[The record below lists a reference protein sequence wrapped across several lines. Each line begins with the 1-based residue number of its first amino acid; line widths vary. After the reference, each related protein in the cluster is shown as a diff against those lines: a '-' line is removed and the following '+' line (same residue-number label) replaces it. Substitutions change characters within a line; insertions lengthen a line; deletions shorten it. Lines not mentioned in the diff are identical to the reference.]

1 MLGYFQITRKSDKLM
16 SVEKQSRQV
25 LDELDYL
32 NEWFADAHER
42 LIQVFFHCNSFRLF
56 LLLQPS
62 CIHCLFFS
70 DFFPS

>member
-1 MLGYFQITRKSDKLM
+1 MLNHFQITRKSDKLT

-42 LIQVFFHCNSFRLF
+42 LMQVLT
-56 LLLQPS
+56 
-62 CIHCLFFS
+62 IMI
-70 DFFPS
+70 

>member
-1 MLGYFQITRKSDKLM
+1 MLNHFQITRKGDKLT

-42 LIQVFFHCNSFRLF
+42 LMQVF
-56 LLLQPS
+56 
-62 CIHCLFFS
+62 
-70 DFFPS
+70 